1 MALTDK
7 RPVVVAAF
15 EAKGE
20 VRAIVEQTLGDVCA
34 LRFINRE
41 TPEARRAALAEAVAV
56 LAWRPHVEYEAGELA
71 GQTHL
76 GLVQSVTAGIDFVP
90 FEALPKGV
98 PFATNAGAYAKP
110 MAEHVMAMT
119 LAAAKA
125 LFDRHDK
132 LKRGTFEQWTPT
144 RSLEGATCGILGF
157 GGIGREVA
165 RLMRPFGAR
174 IMALNRSGKTDEE
187 VAFAGTLADLD
198 RVLEAADVLVLTLSL
213 NKETKGLLGARELG
227 LMKKDAILVNVARG
241 ALIDQRA
248 LYQHLVENPG
258 FIACIE
264 AWWVEPFVHGEFR
277 LDYPLLDLPNLI
289 GAPHNSAVVPGGI
302 MHALR
307 QAALHVR
314 RFLEGEAPKNVVT
327 ERDWV

>member
-1 MALTDK
+1 LTDK

-20 VRAIVEQTLGDVCA
+20 VRAVVEETLGDVCT
-34 LRFINRE
+34 LRFIHGAS
-41 TPEARRAALAEAVAV
+41 PEMRRAALAEARAV
-56 LAWRPHVEYEAGELA
+56 LAWRPHVEYAPGELA
-71 GQTHL
+71 AHSHL
-76 GLVQSVTAGIDFVP
+76 GLIQCVTAGIDFVP
-90 FEALPKGV
+90 FDALPNGV

-125 LFDRHDK
+125 LFDRHEK
-132 LKRGTFEQWTPT
+132 LKRGVFEQWTPT
-144 RSLEGATCGILGF
+144 RTLEGATCGILGF
-157 GGIGREVA
+157 GGIGCEVA

-174 IMALNRSGKTDEE
+174 IMALNRSGVTDEE
-187 VAFAGTLADLD
+187 VAFCGTLADLD
-198 RVLEAADVLVLTLSL
+198 HVLAAADVLVLTLSL

-227 LMKKDAILVNVARG
+227 LMRKDAILVNVARG
-241 ALIDQRA
+241 ALIDQEA
-248 LYQHLVENPG
+248 LYRHLVENPG
-258 FIACIE
+258 FTACIE

-277 LDYPLLDLPNLI
+277 LDHPLLDLPNLI

-314 RFLEGEAPKNVVT
+314 RFIEGDAPVNVVT
-327 ERDWV
+327 ERDWL

>member
-1 MALTDK
+1 MTGK

-15 EAKGE
+15 EAKDD
-20 VRAIVEQTLGDVCA
+20 VLAIIEAGLGDIST
-34 LRFINRE
+34 LRFIHGAS
-41 TPEARRAALAEAVAV
+41 PEARRAALAESAAV
-56 LAWRPHVEYEAGELA
+56 LTWRPHMEYEAGELA
-71 GQTHL
+71 AQTHL
-76 GLVQSVTAGIDFVP
+76 GLIQSVTAGIDFVP
-90 FEALPKGV
+90 FEALPRGV

-125 LFDRHDK
+125 LFDRHEK
-132 LKRGTFEQWTPT
+132 LKRGVFEQWVPT
-144 RSLEGATCGILGF
+144 RTLDGATCGILGF

-165 RLMRPFGAR
+165 RLMRPFGAS
-174 IMALNRSGKTDEE
+174 IMALNRSGKTDED

-213 NKETKGLLGARELG
+213 NKETKGLLGAREFG

-241 ALIDQRA
+241 ALIDQGA
-248 LYQHLVENPG
+248 LYRHLSDNPG
-258 FIACIE
+258 FTACIE

-277 LDYPLLDLPNLI
+277 LDYPLLDLPNVI

-302 MHALR
+302 DHALR
-307 QAALHVR
+307 QATLHVR
-314 RFLEGEAPKNVVT
+314 RFLEGETPVNVVT
-327 ERDWV
+327 ERDRVA